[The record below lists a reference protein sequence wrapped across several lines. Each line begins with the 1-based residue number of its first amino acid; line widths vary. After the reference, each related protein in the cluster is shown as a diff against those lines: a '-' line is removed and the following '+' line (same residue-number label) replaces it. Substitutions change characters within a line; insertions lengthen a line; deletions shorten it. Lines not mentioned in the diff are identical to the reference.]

1 MAGKSTHDQ
10 QIRIIEERVNTKN
23 APDEFDAEAEFER
36 PEAERKARREGADL
50 RGGDVELT
58 DPDDRNMI
66 RGVNQESSHN
76 KHRQDD

>member
-10 QIRIIEERVNTKN
+10 QIRIIEERVNTRN
-23 APDEFDAEAEFER
+23 AADDFDAEGELKR
-36 PEAERKARREGADL
+36 PQAERKARREGADL
-50 RGGDVELT
+50 RTGDAELT